1 MGPSFYTGAA
11 GVIAQ
16 QQKINV
22 IGNNISNVSTE
33 GFKTS
38 NAEFSDLL
46 YDVTV
51 RNEKIIHGLGNKL
64 KKTDT
69 VFGSGIL
76 TETKNENHFA
86 ILGEGFFKIHDR
98 TNNTFR
104 YTRSGTFQLSEF
116 PRAGMFLTTNTGDMV
131 LDENS
136 QYIRVDDPDL
146 MKLPGIFDFPVKDRM
161 QRIENTSFLPNEIN
175 GQEFI
180 NTESELKRGFIES
193 SNVNLA
199 AEMSKMI
206 ETQRAF
212 TLALK
217 VVNTSDEIEQLSS
230 MLR

>member
-1 MGPSFYTGAA
+1 
-11 GVIAQ
+11 
-16 QQKINV
+16 
-22 IGNNISNVSTE
+22 
-33 GFKTS
+33 
-38 NAEFSDLL
+38 
-46 YDVTV
+46 
-51 RNEKIIHGLGNKL
+51 
-64 KKTDT
+64 
-69 VFGSGIL
+69 
-76 TETKNENHFA
+76 
-86 ILGEGFFKIHDR
+86 
-98 TNNTFR
+98 
-104 YTRSGTFQLSEF
+104 
-116 PRAGMFLTTNTGDMV
+116 
-131 LDENS
+131 
-136 QYIRVDDPDL
+136 
-146 MKLPGIFDFPVKDRM
+146 M